1 MQGEAAP
8 TGESQSVF
16 AISRPT
22 TLSEQLYEEIL
33 RLIISGEFPENA
45 KLPTELELGER
56 FAVSRTIVRE
66 ALAKLKDDGL
76 VVSRQGSGSYVR
88 RRPDQA
94 VLGFA
99 PLGSISDMQR
109 CFEFRALV
117 EREAAYFAALRG
129 EEGTIAVIEKALDQL
144 EDAVHTG
151 KLGVDADFEF
161 HIAIAQA
168 AQNRFFVSTLASLRS
183 NVYFGMNLTRSLSL
197 ARPLERLKAVQAE
210 HVAIFKAIQKRD
222 SRRARGAMHQH
233 IENARHRVFEG
244 TLNPIHTTDSED
256 DA

>member
-1 MQGEAAP
+1 MQG
-8 TGESQSVF
+8 TTVSGESQSVS
-16 AISRPT
+16 ALPRPM
-22 TLSEQLYEEIL
+22 TLSEHLYEEIL
-33 RLIISGEFPENA
+33 RLIISGEFAENT

-66 ALAKLKDDGL
+66 ALVKLKDDGL
-76 VVSRQGSGSYVR
+76 VVSRQGSGSFVR

-109 CFEFRALV
+109 CFEFRALL

-129 EEGTIAVIEKALDQL
+129 DTGTIAVIEKALDQL

-161 HIAIAQA
+161 HITIAQA
-168 AQNRFFVSTLASLRS
+168 AQNRFFVSTLVSLRTNIS
-183 NVYFGMNLTRSLSL
+183 FGMNLTRSLSL
-197 ARPLERLKAVQAE
+197 ARPLDRLKAVQAE
-210 HVAIFKAIQKRD
+210 HVAIFKAIRKRD
-222 SRRARGAMHQH
+222 PQQARDAMHQH

-244 TLNPIHTTDSED
+244 TTTQNYTAVSQD
-256 DA
+256 DT